1 MKKALSIAILFVMLV
16 ALIGT
21 GVKAAT
27 ESTLADK
34 VYAKLTPYGA
44 TATEKAKLDKYLKDV
59 AEEDEAYVLAQV
71 NYAVELMDSEETTNV
86 KDLSPELK
94 NEIFGY
100 AQNVAVKAGLDL
112 KLESGKI
119 ALYKDGEKI
128 DEAKVSD
135 KGTLAYTGNNG
146 VVLFVS
152 TLAVFALA
160 TVVVAKTKSAKVEA

>member
-135 KGTLAYTGNNG
+135 KGTLAYTGNNVSLIL
-146 VVLFVS
+146 VVS
-152 TLAVFALA
+152 SAAVVALA
-160 TVVVAKTKSAKVEA
+160 TIFVVRKKFANA